1 MESEKI
7 LCCLS
12 LRAIILTLGVVV
24 SSFAMASFILSIHF
38 KMQASNY
45 VYISLAGLITY
56 SAPAIAFIMMLMNK
70 EDLRS
75 RKRFHTAYLCSVT
88 TNCMFRLFLVIM
100 VIIYYSFYI

>member
-1 MESEKI
+1 METEKI

-12 LRAIILTLGVVV
+12 LRAIVLTLGVVIC
-24 SSFAMASFILSIHF
+24 SLALAGFMLSIHF
-38 KMQASNY
+38 KGSNY
-45 VYISLAGLITY
+45 IYISLAVLITY
-56 SAPAIAFIMMLMNK
+56 TAPAIAFVMMLMNK